1 MASSDGSN
9 PEMIRVEM
17 VETSSVVR
25 TLEVEVD
32 SKRVDELFERTYKDL
47 AKNAQV
53 RGFRRGK
60 APRSVLESLYG
71 ASVREEVRS
80 LLVNETLPAAMEKV
94 QVNPVAEPAVDAKP
108 AEMKSAFAYSARIEV
123 LPQIQLGDVKQL
135 AANRPSSEVT
145 DEEVQAQLEQLRES
159 RATWEDVEAGVG
171 AELGN
176 RVKCDYTGTIDG
188 TPFEGGE
195 AKGASL
201 ELGSDQF
208 IPGFEAQLVG
218 AKAGDAV
225 EVNVTF
231 PEGYLAENLAGKA
244 AVFSCKVHNVQ
255 QKVLPE
261 FDDALAQRFGG
272 FESVDALRAR
282 IATDMAKNKENQAK
296 ATLRQTILASLMERT
311 PFDVPEGMIDRMLVM
326 RLQQFYRQYQQ
337 QFPAEFLQRQIGA
350 LQEQWR
356 PEVERE
362 IREMLL
368 LKAVAE
374 QEGFS
379 VEDAEIE
386 SRLETMAQEQGIDLD
401 RLRKMM
407 GGSDADSGLRA
418 QLLEEKAL
426 EFLVSE
432 ANVEERSE

>member
-1 MASSDGSN
+1 MASSDEPN

-32 SKRVDELFERTYKDL
+32 AKRVDELFERTYKDL

-80 LLVNETLPAAMEKV
+80 LLVNETLPTAMEKV

-108 AEMKSAFAYSARIEV
+108 AEMKSAFTYSARVEV

-135 AANRPSSEVT
+135 AASQPSAEVT
-145 DEEVQAQLEQLRES
+145 DEEVQGQIEQLRES
-159 RATWEDVEAGVG
+159 RATWEDVDAGTG

-176 RVKCDYTGTIDG
+176 RVKCDYVGTIDG

-195 AKGASL
+195 AQGVSL
-201 ELGSDQF
+201 DLGSDQF

-218 AKAGDAV
+218 AKAGDEV

-231 PEGYLAENLAGKA
+231 PDDYPAENLAGKA
-244 AVFSCKVHNVQ
+244 AVFSCKVHDVQ
-255 QKVLPE
+255 KKVLPE

-272 FESVDALRAR
+272 FETVAALRER
-282 IATDMAKNKENQAK
+282 IATDMAKNKENHAK
-296 ATLRQTILASLMERT
+296 ATLRRTILASLMERT
-311 PFDVPEGMIDRMLVM
+311 PFEVPEGMIDRMLVM

-337 QFPAEFLQRQIGA
+337 QFPAEFLQRQMGA

-379 VEDAEIE
+379 VEDAEIAN
-386 SRLETMAQEQGIDLD
+386 RLETMAQEQGIDLD

-407 GGSDADSGLRA
+407 GGSDADSGLRT
-418 QLLEEKAL
+418 QILEEKAL